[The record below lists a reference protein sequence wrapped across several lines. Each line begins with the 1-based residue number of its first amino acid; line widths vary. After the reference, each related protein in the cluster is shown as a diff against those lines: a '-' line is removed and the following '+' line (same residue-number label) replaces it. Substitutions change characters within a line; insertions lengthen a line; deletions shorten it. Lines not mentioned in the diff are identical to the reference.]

1 MVHFQSNRVLAVGE
15 AMIEMAVVG
24 PETYNRSFA
33 GDTFNTAW
41 HLSQIPGLP
50 IDVGYVSKVGT
61 DAVSDR
67 FIELLAS
74 DGVDATWVGRDPDR
88 TMGLYMIELDGA
100 ERSFSYWRDASAARR
115 LADDEEWLDAAFSGA
130 GLIHVSGITLGILS
144 TAARGRLEAALVRAR
159 QAGACISFDPNYR
172 PKLWES
178 TEEACAA
185 MTALYSISDV
195 ALPSFDDEA
204 NLWGDASPAGTLERV
219 KDLGV
224 AEIVLKNGAEGV
236 HLWSGEA
243 HEIPTAQVQAVKDT
257 SGAGDAF
264 NAGYLAG
271 RLGARTPTESV
282 AMGQALSARVISHF
296 GARIPKSD
304 IPSLLG

>member
-1 MVHFQSNRVLAVGE
+1 MVDFQSNRVLAVGE
-15 AMIEMAVVG
+15 AMFEMAVVG

-67 FIELLAS
+67 FLELLAA

-100 ERSFSYWRDASAARR
+100 ERSFSYWRDASAARC
-115 LADDEEWLDAAFSGA
+115 LADDDKWLDAAFAQA

-144 TAARGRLEAALVRAR
+144 TAARGRLEAALIRAR

-172 PKLWES
+172 PKLWAS
-178 TEEACAA
+178 TEEARAA
-185 MTALYSISDV
+185 TKALYSISDI

-204 NLWGDASPAGTLERV
+204 NLWGDASPLATLDRV
-219 KDLGV
+219 AELGA
-224 AEIVLKNGAEGV
+224 AEIVLKDGAKSV
-236 HLWSGEA
+236 FLRSGEMF
-243 HEIPTAQVQAVKDT
+243 EIPTAPAQNVKDT

-264 NAGYLAG
+264 NAGYLAA
-271 RLGARTPTESV
+271 RLGGRSPREAVTV
-282 AMGQALSARVISHF
+282 GQALSAQVIGHF
-296 GARIPKSD
+296 GARIPKAD